1 MSDDTVQ
8 PTLES
13 MVTAETLG
21 GGETDSRRYWRAAIS
36 HLSDPQKRDAAW
48 EFYLRRLEA
57 RRSGDT
63 LSALVLLLE
72 ANGAFLTSL
81 PEKINAELMNPFDE
95 RFATMRSHLVR
106 QEEVQREMV
115 AVLEK
120 AAERN
125 ASTNARSI
133 ANLGTAESALRK
145 AATSLDAGAVVREV
159 TSQIEE
165 EALLPLKRVL
175 KDLGVSSSN
184 IRDATTAA
192 ESAIEKWR
200 RVHLRGVAIGLFT
213 LAAIVSGMIITWSRY
228 EIEHHY
234 EDCFTSAVLQLDTS
248 RGTLSKLAENGI
260 GVRVMRSSDNHGDT
274 IPGSFAVVIDDAE
287 AADVREWDGRRRGV
301 LFVRAAKI
309 LPQPARANSLPGKPL
324 TR

>member
-1 MSDDTVQ
+1 MSDDAVQ

-13 MVTAETLG
+13 MVTAETPG
-21 GGETDSRRYWRAAIS
+21 SGETDSRRYWRAAIS

-57 RRSGDT
+57 RKSGDT

-81 PEKINAELMNPFDE
+81 PEKIHAELMDPFDE

-106 QEEVQREMV
+106 QEEFQREMV

-125 ASTNARSI
+125 ANTNARSI

-159 TSQIEE
+159 RSQIEE

-200 RVHLRGVAIGLFT
+200 RVHLRGVAAGL
-213 LAAIVSGMIITWSRY
+213 LAAAAMASFLFVVWSREEIQKRY
-228 EIEHHY
+228 EER
-234 EDCFTSAVLQLDTS
+234 FTNAVLQLNTN
-248 RGTLSKLAENGI
+248 RETLSMLAQVGVGI
-260 GVRVMRSSDNHGDT
+260 HVLPSSDAAGKL
-274 IPGSFAVVIDDAE
+274 IPGCFAIAINGAE
-287 AADVREWDGRRRGV
+287 SAEIRDFDGHRQGIV
-301 LFVRAAKI
+301 FVTSSEI
-309 LPQPARANSLPGKPL
+309 LPSNRKTNTPFGKLL